1 MSPPTASAAPPTD
14 PRLWRLLLARAHP
27 DAGGTGE
34 LFVWAQALR
43 EVLADGPPA
52 RRESCGRC
60 NPASSSPAE
69 EHERI
74 PFDADLDP
82 IALSR
87 RVLALVEELEH
98 PYSAVLRL
106 LANCGPATHGRP
118 QLQERRGAT
127 YRQLAAIAHA
137 AGMSYLERLEWYRV
151 AESVPLSQRA
161 AGHILSRLKNER
173 AA

>member
-1 MSPPTASAAPPTD
+1 MPRTATAPPTD
-14 PRLWRLLLARAHP
+14 ARLWRLLLVRVHP
-27 DAGGTGE
+27 DTCGSGE
-34 LFVWAQALR
+34 LFVWVQGLR

-60 NPASSSPAE
+60 NPAQGSPAE
-69 EHERI
+69 EPERI

-87 RVLALVEELEH
+87 RVLTLADELEH

-106 LANCGPATHGRP
+106 LSNCGPATHGRP

-127 YRQLAAIAHA
+127 YRQLAAIAHTV
-137 AGMSYLERLEWYRV
+137 GMSYPERLEWYKV
-151 AESVPLSQRA
+151 AESVPISQRA
-161 AGHILSRLKNER
+161 AAHVLSRLKEQ